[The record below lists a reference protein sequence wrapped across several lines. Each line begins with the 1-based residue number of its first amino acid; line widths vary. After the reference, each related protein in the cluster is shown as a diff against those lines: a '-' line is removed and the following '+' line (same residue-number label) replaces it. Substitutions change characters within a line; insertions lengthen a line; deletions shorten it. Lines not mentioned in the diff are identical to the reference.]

1 MSSDAEFSPVVFATI
16 AGAGATSSAQTEH
29 FERAAEQA
37 QVRGHAAGYAKGL
50 RAATAIAEERLQL
63 LEAAHE
69 QRAAQREARLDQ
81 AHDALVVA
89 IAAVQRTTLPVI
101 TDSDGALLSAA
112 IELAEAVIGR
122 ELADAQ
128 DGAAAALRR
137 VLAELSSETELAGIT
152 VRMHPADAELLAN
165 DSRLSPKL
173 TIVAD
178 TTLQAGDALAE
189 FADGVIDAR
198 IGTALQRA
206 KHALSGEQQ

>member
-1 MSSDAEFSPVVFATI
+1 MSSEAEFSPVVFATI

-50 RAATAIAEERLQL
+50 RAATAIAEERLHV
-63 LEAAHE
+63 LETGHK

-89 IAAVQRTTLPVI
+89 IAAVQRTALPVI
-101 TDSDGALLSAA
+101 AESDNALLSAA
-112 IELAEAVIGR
+112 VELAEAVIGR
-122 ELADAQ
+122 ELADTQ

-137 VLAELSSETELAGIT
+137 VLAELSGETEHAGIT
-152 VRMHPADAELLAN
+152 VRMHPADADLLSS
-165 DSRLSPKL
+165 DSRLSPKI

-178 TTLQAGDALAE
+178 VSLQAGDAVAE

-198 IGTALQRA
+198 IGAALQRA
-206 KHALSGEQQ
+206 KQALIGEQN